1 MLNCEILSPLKETRA
16 HFPPLKKPMVKLRT
30 IALSVA
36 LICLSYESAYAASA
50 VIDSS
55 AATDS
60 TPNIDARKSG
70 AVEELPAE
78 PLAAGSMQVE
88 GDRLEMR
95 LDRSFKA
102 IGNAALHQEK
112 QDIYGDSIEYNL
124 QNDALHVLGNTRFE
138 ANGNTVTGPELRLR
152 LSDSVGEM
160 REPDFTLNNVVSKAP
175 ISTLP
180 GAGFSTGNLLSS
192 SIEDASV
199 ENKSSVTPTSRG
211 SAKSMLFEGATK
223 KILKDVKY
231 TTCEP
236 GKDDWFLHAG
246 ELELD
251 DYTKVGTAWNAYIEF
266 KGVPFLYT
274 PWIDFSF
281 INQRKSGLLSPIIE
295 TSTRSGSKLGI
306 PYYFNIAPNMDA
318 TLTPSYLSKRGVQL
332 QGEFRYLGDT
342 YSGTDALEF
351 LPDDTAAKRSRYYA
365 KFNHK
370 QTFSY
375 GWSGGFDFERVS
387 DNQYF
392 TDLTTR
398 ITSTSRI
405 LLPQQASINWG
416 NGVVNFNTLIQK
428 YQTLDGATYAYER
441 LPQFT
446 LTGNKRWGM
455 VNTNLYSQWVKFDTD
470 ANASKS
476 LAKGSRLTA
485 YPSISV
491 PFMKPYG
498 YITPKFGVHY
508 TRYSL
513 TNEQASDKD
522 SGSRTLPIF
531 SIDSGMFFDR
541 NMRVVKNTYTQTL
554 EPRLFYVYVPYQDQ
568 SRLPVFDSA
577 LYDLSLGSLFLEN
590 QYVGN
595 DRINDANQLSMAVTT
610 RMIDNK
616 TGVQRLAATFGQ
628 RFYFADQ
635 RVVIPGEVKRTG
647 SRSEIL
653 TAVTARLNNHWNID
667 TRWQYDTD
675 RGSTTRS
682 DIGTRYAPEPGKVL
696 NLSYRYTENVAGL
709 AAGGLEQVN
718 FSGQWPLARNWYGLG
733 RWNYSVK
740 EKRAI
745 ESLAGIEYDAGC
757 WQARFVVQSV
767 STPIGLTNAA
777 SSNKAMFFQ
786 LVLNGVGSIDSGNPL
801 TLIQRSIPGYTNSN
815 IIPDRQPYSE

>member
-1 MLNCEILSPLKETRA
+1 
-16 HFPPLKKPMVKLRT
+16 MVKLRT

-36 LICLSYESAYAASA
+36 LICLSQESAFAAS
-50 VIDSS
+50 VLMDS
-55 AATDS
+55 
-60 TPNIDARKSG
+60 NVNKDADKSNASEAPPVETLSVG
-70 AVEELPAE
+70 AI
-78 PLAAGSMQVE
+78 QVE
-88 GDRLEMR
+88 GERMEMH

-102 IGNAALHQEK
+102 TGKAAMHQEK

-138 ANGNTVTGPELRLR
+138 TESNTVTGPELRLR
-152 LSDSVGEM
+152 LNDSVGEM
-160 REPDFTLNNVVSKAP
+160 REPDFILNHAASQTADPNK
-175 ISTLP
+175 P
-180 GAGFSTGNLLSS
+180 GVGFDSGSLLSS
-192 SIEDASV
+192 SIEDASAG
-199 ENKSSVTPTSRG
+199 NKSSVMPTSRG
-211 SAKSMLFEGATK
+211 SAKTMLFEGATK
-223 KILKDVKY
+223 KILKNVKY
-231 TTCEP
+231 TTCQV
-236 GKDDWFLHAG
+236 GQDDWFLHAG

-251 DYTKVGTAWNAYIEF
+251 DYTKVGTALNAYIEF

-281 INQRKSGLLSPIIE
+281 TNQRKSGLLSPIIE
-295 TSTRSGSKLGI
+295 TSTRSGSKFGI

-332 QGEFRYLGDT
+332 QGEFRYLEEH

-365 KFNHK
+365 KLNHK
-370 QTFSY
+370 QDFGY

-405 LLPQQASINWG
+405 LLPQQANINWG
-416 NGVVNFNTLIQK
+416 NGVLNFNTLIQK
-428 YQTLDGATYAYER
+428 YQTLDGASYAYQR
-441 LPQFT
+441 LPQLT
-446 LTGNKRWGM
+446 LTGNKRWGK

-470 ANASKS
+470 ANASKT
-476 LAKGSRLTA
+476 LAKGSRLTV

-491 PFMKPYG
+491 PFMRPYG

-513 TNEQASDKD
+513 SNEQISDRD
-522 SGSRTLPIF
+522 SGNRTLPIF
-531 SIDSGMFFDR
+531 SLDGGLYFDR

-595 DRINDANQLSMAVTT
+595 DRVNDANQLSMAITT

-635 RVVIPGEVKRTG
+635 RVFLPGEVKRTG
-647 SRSEIL
+647 SRSEII
-653 TAVTARLNNHWNID
+653 TALTARLNNHWNID

-696 NLSYRYTENVAGL
+696 NLSYRYTENT
-709 AAGGLEQVN
+709 AALVNGGLEQVN

-740 EKRAI
+740 EKRTI
-745 ESLAGIEYDAGC
+745 EGLAGIEYDAGC
-757 WQARFVVQSV
+757 WQMRLVMQTI
-767 STPIGLTNAA
+767 STPIGYTNTA
-777 SSNKAMFFQ
+777 STNKSMFFQ

-801 TLIQRSIPGYTNSN
+801 TLIQRNIPGYTNSN
-815 IIPDRQPYSE
+815 VIPDRQPYSE